1 MEIRLGKWQ
10 KGDMQRV
17 YFNALALGNSK
28 VYAYANKN
36 GIFTIGVQHNSVP
49 GQDKTLSDVENGG
62 VELIEK
68 LIGKPISYDTK
79 FSDVWSAIN

>member
-1 MEIRLGKWQ
+1 MEIKLGKWE
-10 KGDMQRV
+10 KGDMRRI

-36 GIFTIGVQHNSVP
+36 GLFAIGQQTNNVP
-49 GQDKTLSDVENGG
+49 GQDKQIDDAINAG
-62 VELIEK
+62 VAEIEK

-79 FSDVWSAIN
+79 FDDVWAAIK